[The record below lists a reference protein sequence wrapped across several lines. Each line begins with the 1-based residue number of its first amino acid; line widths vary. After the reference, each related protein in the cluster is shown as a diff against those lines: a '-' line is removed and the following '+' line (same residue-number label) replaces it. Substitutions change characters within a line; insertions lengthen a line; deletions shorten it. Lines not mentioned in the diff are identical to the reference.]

1 MGADQS
7 IPSRPPL
14 DPKQLSAHLQWCIQQ
29 TARIQQQQSLQYAL
43 LFSPLILPSSTAASP
58 SLLAHLSASLSSL
71 HQLIDHTLTNK
82 DASQSGLTPKD
93 ERIRGYEANKET
105 NPSLAQLGATDHSTR
120 ETADDE
126 WSRDERAVAG
136 SKWVQ
141 CSALCSSLLAATVQC
156 AVLQDQKVYLQKR
169 LGATDYLHDH
179 AGGQLV
185 AVDGDVSAL
194 LPLLSSARA
203 MLASTYKD
211 AHLYS
216 LLFLCHEWMRVLRG
230 LQSAWSGKV
239 KVYTPP
245 TELPPASSASNSPLI
260 GISLTNP
267 PQSHLAPAT
276 LSPSTT
282 VNPQHLQD
290 MLDQLLGK
298 ARQVDYALHRNEF
311 NTMNDALGTLAT
323 ATSADRSFSVDA
335 SDLRRVGGR
344 VAAVLQLQRRQTIS
358 AREIEMGVNN
368 MRNRLST
375 LTTAITQL
383 TETSPQLNRRGSG
396 SSSNNAQSVASN
408 AAFSEQLEKL
418 VAEAHSESR
427 ALRDVF
433 TLFYPQLVAEL
444 VARLDGYGYRQVR
457 EREEIAGRLRVLES
471 TTLAMETSRAAG
483 RPSTIALP
491 PPVPR
496 RPSLSFEDKEKRG
509 MASALVQ
516 SQSPLAVVDDDDGVA
531 VITVTDDAP
540 EVADQLDGLTLR
552 DRLAREE
559 QAAMARAG
567 HERRNSNPLAIHA
580 IALETPGHTQH
591 WWKEAPASVGA
602 AEAEK
607 RDEDDGDEQG
617 GEERSQVVEYSYGD
631 DDDDSPNN
639 AAATPSPATTPPNMS
654 AVSVYPLVSPTNA
667 SSPPLDSRYP
677 IATIPGTT
685 VPVLTKLS
693 PTHSPVASSSATQS
707 SQPLPTP
714 PPPPPRPQLG
724 AVPPPLPA
732 GYIPPSPQRS
742 GSMPII
748 GSTPPPLPLSASTPS
763 LPSLVSAE
771 PLAGSGVNVNS
782 TRPSSRRRM
791 PMNSIDI
798 SATPSFA
805 TTLASLLPPR
815 TAATAVSSAPTAS
828 ASAPARDDTSPHSAT
843 SAPASSPSPSTS
855 PSTPQP
861 RSIIKKGGGARR
873 RSTSGQRVSFS
884 EVVEERS
891 VGGGREER
899 GGSVGS
905 NVAVGG
911 ATGRRE
917 AYEYNNRLGDEWLDR
932 KELRLSNGD
941 GVFYAHSPR
950 YI

>member
-29 TARIQQQQSLQYAL
+29 TARIQHQQALHHAL
-43 LFSPLILPSSTAASP
+43 LFSPLVLPSSATASP
-58 SLLAHLSASLSSL
+58 SLLSHLSASLTSL
-71 HQLIDHTLTNK
+71 HALIDQTLTNK
-82 DASQSGLTPKD
+82 DATQSGLTPKD
-93 ERIRGYEANKET
+93 ERIRGYEINKET
-105 NPSLAQLGATDHSTR
+105 NASLALLGATDHSAR
-120 ETADDE
+120 DTADGE
-126 WSRDERAVAG
+126 WSRDERAVSG
-136 SKWVQ
+136 SKWLQ
-141 CSALCSSLLAATVQC
+141 CSALSSSLLAATVQC
-156 AVLQDQKVYLQKR
+156 AVFQDEKLYLNKR

-179 AGGQLV
+179 AAGQLTS
-185 AVDGDVSAL
+185 VDGDVSLL

-203 MLASTYKD
+203 LLASTYKD

-230 LQSAWSGKV
+230 LQTAWNGRGQ
-239 KVYTPP
+239 VYSPP
-245 TELPPASSASNSPLI
+245 TELPPSSSASQPPLI
-260 GISLTNP
+260 GISLTSP
-267 PQSHLAPAT
+267 PQSHLAPPS
-276 LSPSTT
+276 LSPSST

-298 ARQVDYALHRNEF
+298 TRQVDYALHRNEL
-311 NTMNDALGTLAT
+311 NSVNEALSTLAT
-323 ATSADRSFSVDA
+323 ATSADRSFNVDP
-335 SDLRRVGGR
+335 SNLRRVGSR
-344 VAAVLQLQRRQTIS
+344 VSAVLQLQRRQTIS
-358 AREIEMGVNN
+358 AREIEMGINN

-383 TETSPQLNRRGSG
+383 TESSPPSHRRSSGGSKD
-396 SSSNNAQSVASN
+396 NIN
-408 AAFSEQLEKL
+408 AATNAAYSEQLDKL

-457 EREEIAGRLRVLES
+457 EREEIAGKLRQLES
-471 TTLAMETSRAAG
+471 ASSAAETSRLG
-483 RPSTIALP
+483 RASSIALP

-509 MASALVQ
+509 MASAMVQ
-516 SQSPLAVVDDDDGVA
+516 SQLPMAAVDDDDGVA
-531 VITVTDDAP
+531 VITVTDDA
-540 EVADQLDGLTLR
+540 ADHLDGLSLR
-552 DRLAREE
+552 DRLARDE

-567 HERRNSNPLAIHA
+567 HERRNSNPLEIHA

-591 WWKEAPASVGA
+591 WWKEAPVVAGS
-602 AEAEK
+602 EAEK
-607 RDEDDGDEQG
+607 REEVES
-617 GEERSQVVEYSYGD
+617 GEERERSQVMEYSYGD
-631 DDDDSPNN
+631 DEDESPNSQT
-639 AAATPSPATTPPNMS
+639 AATGSSGPS
-654 AVSVYPLVSPTNA
+654 AVSVHPLVSPTNT
-667 SSPPLDSRYP
+667 SSPSLDSRYP

-693 PTHSPVASSSATQS
+693 PTHSSTPSFSS
-707 SQPLPTP
+707 SQPLQQP
-714 PPPPPRPQLG
+714 PPPPPRPS
-724 AVPPPLPA
+724 VPPPLPA
-732 GYIPPSPQRS
+732 SYLPPSPQRA
-742 GSMPII
+742 GSV
-748 GSTPPPLPLSASTPS
+748 GSPPPLPQSASAPS
-763 LPSLVSAE
+763 LPALGSAE
-771 PLAGSGVNVNS
+771 ASSSSGSNSAAVNTS
-782 TRPSSRRRM
+782 ATRPSSRRRM
-791 PMNSIDI
+791 PNNSIDI

-815 TAATAVSSAPTAS
+815 AASNSVTSAPTAS
-828 ASAPARDDTSPHSAT
+828 ASAPARDDLSPTSAT
-843 SAPASSPSPSTS
+843 SAPTSSPSPTQS
-855 PSTPQP
+855 PSSPQP

-884 EVVEERS
+884 EVVQERS

-899 GGSVGS
+899 AGGVGT
-905 NVAVGG
+905 AGVGV
-911 ATGRRE
+911 RRE
-917 AYEYNNRLGDEWLDR
+917 SYEYNNRLGNEWLDR

>member
-1 MGADQS
+1 MGTDQS
-7 IPSRPPL
+7 IPTRPPL

-29 TARIQQQQSLQYAL
+29 TARIQHQQSLQHAL
-43 LFSPLILPSSTAASP
+43 LFSPLVLPSSTSASP
-58 SLLAHLSASLSSL
+58 SLLSHLSASLTSL
-71 HQLIDHTLTNK
+71 HALIDQTLTNK

-93 ERIRGYEANKET
+93 ERIRGYEINKET
-105 NPSLAQLGATDHSTR
+105 NPSLAQLGATDHLGR
-120 ETADDE
+120 EVVDDE
-126 WSRDERAVAG
+126 WSREERTVSG

-141 CSALCSSLLAATVQC
+141 CSALSSSLLAATVQG

-169 LGATDYLHDH
+169 LGASDYVHDH
-179 AGGQLV
+179 AAGQLV

-194 LPLLSSARA
+194 LPLLSSARSL
-203 MLASTYKD
+203 LASTYKD

-230 LQSAWSGKV
+230 LQNAWNGKGKV
-239 KVYTPP
+239 YSPP
-245 TELPPASSASNSPLI
+245 TELPSATSASNSPLI
-260 GISLTNP
+260 GISLTSP
-267 PQSHLAPAT
+267 PQSHLAPPS
-276 LSPSTT
+276 LSPTST

-298 ARQVDYALHRNEF
+298 ARQVDYALHRNEL
-311 NTMNDALGTLAT
+311 NTMNDALATLAT

-335 SDLRRVGGR
+335 SDLRRVGSR
-344 VAAVLQLQRRQTIS
+344 VSAVLQLQRRQTIN

-383 TETSPQLNRRGSG
+383 TESPPSLNRRGSG
-396 SSSNNAQSVASN
+396 SSSNIQSASN
-408 AAFSEQLEKL
+408 VAYAEQLEKL

-444 VARLDGYGYRQVR
+444 IARLDSYGYRQVR
-457 EREEIAGRLRVLES
+457 EREEIASRLRVLES
-471 TTLAMETSRAAG
+471 TAMAVEASKSA
-483 RPSTIALP
+483 RPSNIALP

-509 MASALVQ
+509 MASALIQ
-516 SQSPLAVVDDDDGVA
+516 SQSPMAVVDDDDGVA
-531 VITVTDDAP
+531 VITVTDDASP
-540 EVADQLDGLTLR
+540 DHMDSLTLR

-567 HERRNSNPLAIHA
+567 HERRNSNPLEIHA

-591 WWKEAPASVGA
+591 WWKEAPAAGGA
-602 AEAEK
+602 EVEK
-607 RDEDDGDEQG
+607 RDDEQDS
-617 GEERSQVVEYSYGD
+617 EAHSQERSQVVEYSYGD
-631 DDDDSPNN
+631 DEDDSPISQ
-639 AAATPSPATTPPNMS
+639 AAASSSVTPPEQS
-654 AVSVYPLVSPTNA
+654 VGSVYPLVSPTNT
-667 SSPPLDSRYP
+667 SQPSLDSRYP

-693 PTHSPVASSSATQS
+693 PTHSPINAATTTQMF
-707 SQPLPTP
+707 QQP
-714 PPPPPRPQLG
+714 PPPPPRP

-732 GYIPPSPQRS
+732 GYLPPSPQRT
-742 GSMPII
+742 GSAPTAR
-748 GSTPPPLPLSASTPS
+748 SPPALPLSASAPS
-763 LPSLVSAE
+763 LPSLGSAE
-771 PLAGSGVNVNS
+771 AANNGGSNSAVNVNA
-782 TRPSSRRRM
+782 TRASSRRRL
-791 PMNSIDI
+791 PTNSIDI

-815 TAATAVSSAPTAS
+815 TTSTSVTSAPTAS
-828 ASAPARDDTSPHSAT
+828 SSAPARDDTSPTSAT
-843 SAPASSPSPSTS
+843 SAPTSSPSPTLS

-899 GGSVGS
+899 AGAVGPAGSVVVGGS
-905 NVAVGG
+905 
-911 ATGRRE
+911 RRE
-917 AYEYNNRLGDEWLDR
+917 SYEYNNRLGDEWLDR